1 MKNKTQYVNF
11 RINSNLYDELRD
23 ASRLTDLSCSVI
35 ARKGLKLILE
45 QLRLHEHSMWISSSV
60 HQGAAHERV

>member
-1 MKNKTQYVNF
+1 MKNKTQFINF
-11 RINSNLYDELRD
+11 RLDSSLYDELRD

-45 QLRLHEHSMWISSSV
+45 QLRLHERSLWNSSV
-60 HQGAAHERV
+60 QGVAHERV